1 MVTITVEDSATP
13 ELRAEMARLTDRK
26 PLHAEMGMAV
36 ERLVA
41 RHLRATKLPQG
52 NRLGAP
58 STGFWK
64 KAIDSV
70 VGTANATEAVVS
82 IPSRG
87 VALQYY
93 GGTVKPQRAEYLTI
107 PIHAVAHGKSV
118 AELGLPVYRFLSKK
132 GNWLLAEDPRG
143 GRKGDGSRRKSA
155 GPPRYRGG
163 QPLYLLRKR
172 ATIRP
177 HPDVLPSEAEIAAT
191 AHEAATKYIAR
202 RLPL

>member
-93 GGTVKPQRAEYLTI
+93 GGTVKPQRAEDLTI

-118 AELGLPVYRFLSKK
+118 A
-132 GNWLLAEDPRG
+132 
-143 GRKGDGSRRKSA
+143 
-155 GPPRYRGG
+155 
-163 QPLYLLRKR
+163 
-172 ATIRP
+172 
-177 HPDVLPSEAEIAAT
+177 
-191 AHEAATKYIAR
+191 
-202 RLPL
+202 